1 MIGNMRKRN
10 KGRKRQRNRQKP
22 SQWLWEQ
29 FLKQP
34 EKNAQ
39 MDPGE
44 KGWACCY
51 CWKEG
56 QLKLDCP
63 QACKPPLAPCPVCK
77 GPHWKR
83 ECPPRF
89 RFQGSDSQDN
99 WDQRCLGVPTQAP
112 NLLTPEEPQVLIPG
126 GPISQFSF
134 GHQGNFLL
142 LKAPGLLSSWSTT
155 VMGLSGQAKYFSIID
170 LRDAF

>member
-1 MIGNMRKRN
+1 M
-10 KGRKRQRNRQKP
+10 
-22 SQWLWEQ
+22 SLLLLWEGR
-29 FLKQP
+29 
-34 EKNAQ
+34 AS
-39 MDPGE
+39 
-44 KGWACCY
+44 
-51 CWKEG
+51 
-56 QLKLDCP
+56 
-63 QACKPPLAPCPVCK
+63 QAELPPAPCPVCK

-142 LKAPGLLSSWSTT
+142 LKAPGLLLLIYYSNGAVWMSQTLLFQSSVKLQLGPCAVFHMSFSSCRS
-155 VMGLSGQAKYFSIID
+155 LSYPFWGGIY
-170 LRDAF
+170 

>member
-1 MIGNMRKRN
+1 MVENTRRKIGGKKEPGKRLKPQQWLLDLLWNSLRKTPRGTQV
-10 KGRKRQRNRQKP
+10 KGDKLVIPVGRKGISSR
-22 SQWLWEQ
+22 
-29 FLKQP
+29 
-34 EKNAQ
+34 
-39 MDPGE
+39 M
-44 KGWACCY
+44 
-51 CWKEG
+51 
-56 QLKLDCP
+56 
-63 QACKPPLAPCPVCK
+63 PPAPCPVCK

-155 VMGLSGQAKYFSIID
+155 VMGLSGWAKSISIID
-170 LRDAF
+170 LKNAF